1 MLECQVLVEY
11 GSLLDELWRFYFR
24 LDGFLLVTESFGVA
38 LSPDHLSDACSVSI
52 SAQHKQTF
60 HILFV
65 DHLYLC
71 VKCSV
76 YHGLSVKIIATVLV
90 C

>member
-1 MLECQVLVEY
+1 MEY
-11 GSLLDELWRFYFR
+11 GSLLDELWRFHFR
-24 LDGFLLVTESFGVA
+24 LDSFLLVTESFGVA
-38 LSPDHLSDACSVSI
+38 LSPDHLSKACSVSI

-71 VKCSV
+71 VSV
-76 YHGLSVKIIATVLV
+76 CRGLSVNIIATVLV